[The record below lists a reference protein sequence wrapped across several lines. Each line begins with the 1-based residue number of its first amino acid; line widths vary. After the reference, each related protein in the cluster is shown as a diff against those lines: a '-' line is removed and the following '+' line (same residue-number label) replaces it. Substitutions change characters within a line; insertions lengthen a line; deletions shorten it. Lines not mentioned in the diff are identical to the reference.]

1 MAVNTISQA
10 FVEQFR
16 ANVYHLSQQRGSRL
30 GDTVRYEPLVG
41 DIAHFERIGSVA
53 AQNKPSRHSDT
64 PILNAPHSGR
74 RALPQDKEWG
84 DLVDR
89 EDKLRMLISP
99 ESEYAIAG
107 AYALGRAKDDIIIAA
122 ATGSALDGD
131 GVAVT
136 FPTSTQQVTN
146 DIGGTDTNLN
156 LAKVLRAGKILN
168 GNEVFEEDRYFIY
181 GSSQE
186 EAILA
191 IAQFTSS
198 DYAAKALIEG
208 GVTQFLGFQW
218 RRSERLSIA
227 STDRSCLAYQ
237 RMGIGLAVNE
247 DMFARI
253 AERADK
259 SFATQVYCRMTM
271 GSVRIEEEA
280 VVEVV
285 CRES

>member
-1 MAVNTISQA
+1 MSSTINQA

-16 ANVYHLSQQRGSRL
+16 SNVYHLSQQRGSRL
-30 GDTVRYEPLVG
+30 GDTVRYEPLIG
-41 DIAHFERIGSVA
+41 DVAHFERIAAVT

-74 RALPQDKEWG
+74 RALPQDREWG

-89 EDKLRMLISP
+89 EDKLRLLISP
-99 ESEYAIAG
+99 ESEYVIAG
-107 AYALGRAKDDIIIAA
+107 GHALGRAKDDIIITA
-122 ATGSALDGD
+122 ATGSATDGD
-131 GVAVT
+131 GAAVT
-136 FPTSTQQVTN
+136 FPATQQVAN
-146 DIGGTDTNLN
+146 SVGGTNTNLN
-156 LAKVLRAGKILN
+156 LAKVLRAQRIMN
-168 GNEVFEEDRYFIY
+168 ANEVFEDDRFFVY
-181 GSSQE
+181 GSQQL

-198 DYAAKALIEG
+198 DYAVRALMEG
-208 GVTQFLGFQW
+208 GISQFLGFSW
-218 RRSERLSIA
+218 RRSERLNVA
-227 STDRSCLAYQ
+227 SSDRSCLAYQ

-247 DMFARI
+247 EMFARV
-253 AERADK
+253 AERPDK

-280 VVEVV
+280 VVEVI